1 VDSTVGKGT
10 TWSPDRVD
18 VVAIVVAHN
27 SAQHLARCLPA
38 LAAAASR
45 TRLRIVVSDAGSADD
60 PAEICERV
68 GAVFIPGENSGLAA
82 AFNRA
87 LDHPATAGARYLL
100 QLNPD
105 VGVGPGGLDELV
117 RVADRHRQ
125 CGILAPRQVD
135 ELGELRYS
143 IGVEPSPATYWH
155 ALVNLPGDW
164 IWDAEHYG
172 REQSVDWMMG
182 ACLLLRA
189 EMLRSVGGFD
199 ERFFLCSEEVDLCR
213 RAREAG
219 WSVMYT
225 PEVTVVHPQAPLPGD
240 AHRVRL
246 EEWSR
251 ILYLRKWNPAGRR
264 ASIRLAIATRLTFL
278 AALERVH
285 LVPPRHAG
293 VRLAAAMRFDRRR
306 YGPASY

>member
-1 VDSTVGKGT
+1 V
-10 TWSPDRVD
+10 
-18 VVAIVVAHN
+18 I
-27 SAQHLARCLPA
+27 
-38 LAAAASR
+38 
-45 TRLRIVVSDAGSADD
+45 SDAGSTDD
-60 PAEICERV
+60 PAEICERFGV
-68 GAVFIPGENSGLAA
+68 SFIPGENRGLAV

-87 LDHPATAGARYLL
+87 LRHPTVAGARYIL

-105 VGVGPGGLDELV
+105 VTLGPGGLDALV
-117 RVADRHRQ
+117 RIADRHPR

-135 ELGELRYS
+135 EAGELRYS
-143 IGVEPSPATYWH
+143 IGVEPSPSAYWH

-164 IWDAEHYG
+164 VWDAEHY
-172 REQSVDWMMG
+172 RLQRSVDWVMG

-189 EMLRSVGGFD
+189 DMLGSIGGFD

-213 RAREAG
+213 RAREGG
-219 WSVMYT
+219 WTVLYT
-225 PEVTVVHPQAPLPGD
+225 PEVTVVHPQAALPGD

-251 ILYLRKWNPAGRR
+251 ILYVRKWNQPR
-264 ASIRLAIATRLTFL
+264 ARVSIRLAIATRLTLL
-278 AALERVH
+278 AGLERVR

-306 YGPASY
+306 YGPASESPP